1 MGARLLQEVG
11 VAGGTAAV
19 TLASGGVAATFFL
32 ANIPSGT
39 LSADVG
45 TIEGGGLY
53 QDVLTYDWYSDKST
67 CILDGEA
74 SEEGGGAQHD
84 GECKYLY
91 IGSFSKRV
99 PSGEGRV
106 FYDDGRLAFEEAL
119 SRASFQAK
127 DRCGTGEDLYSTKAP
142 SSTDVTKSMT
152 ATTA

>member
-1 MGARLLQEVG
+1 M
-11 VAGGTAAV
+11 AGGTAAV

-106 FYDDGRLAFEEAL
+106 FYDDGRLAFEGGFEQGKFSGKGSL
-119 SRASFQAK
+119 W
-127 DRCGTGEDLYSTKAP
+127 DRGGSLLYKGTFIDGRHQEYDRDNRLT
-142 SSTDVTKSMT
+142 
-152 ATTA
+152 